1 MKERARTALN
11 RRELMKMA
19 GLSGLGVALTAC
31 GRGFGGGGDPASG
44 KTELNMV
51 WWGDA
56 DRAEKTQAALDLF
69 MKQNPTIAIKTEYQ
83 DSGPYKDKL
92 ATRFAAGNPPD
103 LMMMRMDSL
112 REYADRKA
120 LLNLNDHAGAVD
132 MANLSQA
139 AKGLTKVGDAT
150 YGIPSGLNTIG
161 FVVNKAITDQ
171 YGVTIPDG
179 DAWSWEDLAEF
190 AKEVTDK
197 SNKKVY
203 GTLVDPAT
211 MANVIV
217 YVAQQGEDFFT
228 ADGRFG
234 VSEATLTKWFQM
246 FEDMRKEGGFPPAGF
261 VETTGSSPEQ
271 SYIAKGTIASQII
284 PTNNFLRYNQVS
296 GGNLQLLRIPGEA
309 GGERRGMNIGTPA
322 LWSIAAASQHP
333 AEALKLLNFLIN
345 DVAGGKA
352 MKTTRG
358 VPASSAVAD
367 AIKPSLD
374 KDDQV
379 ATDYLIDLQKETL
392 LSVPPY
398 PVGASAIQD
407 ALSAVAPEVEHG
419 RVTSAEAAKKIID
432 EAAEALSQ

>member
-1 MKERARTALN
+1 MISRRDVLRTA
-11 RRELMKMA
+11 
-19 GLSGLGVALTAC
+19 GLTGLGLAVAAC
-31 GRGFGGGGDPASG
+31 GRGFGGGGGEAASG
-44 KTELNMV
+44 KIELNMV

-56 DRAEKTQAALDLF
+56 DRAAKTQAALDLF
-69 MKQNPTIAIKTEYQ
+69 MKQNPTVAVKTEYQ

-120 LLNLNDHAGAVD
+120 LLDLDAHASAVD
-132 MANLSQA
+132 TTALSQA
-139 AKGLTKVGDAT
+139 AKDLTKVGDAT

-161 FVVNKAITDQ
+161 FVVNKTITDQ
-171 YGVTIPDG
+171 YGVAVPDG
-179 DAWSWEDLAEF
+179 DTWTWEDLAAF
-190 AKEVTDK
+190 AKEISDK
-197 SNKKVY
+197 SGKKVY

-211 MANVIV
+211 LANVIV

-228 ADGRFG
+228 ADGKLG
-234 VSEATLTKWFQM
+234 ASEATLTKWFQL
-246 FEDMRKEGGFPPAGF
+246 FEDMRKDGGFPPAGF

-271 SYIAKGTIASQII
+271 SYIAKGSIASQII

-296 GGNLQLLRIPGEA
+296 GGNLQLLRIPGESS
-309 GGERRGMNIGTPA
+309 GKRRGMNIGTPA
-322 LWSIAAASQHP
+322 LWSIAAGSKHP
-333 AEALKLLNFLIN
+333 AEALKLLNFLVN
-345 DVAGGKA
+345 DVEAGKA

-358 VPASSAVAD
+358 VPASGFVAD

-379 ATDYLIDLQKETL
+379 ATDYLIGLQKETL

-398 PVGASAIQD
+398 PVGASAVQD
-407 ALSAVAPEVEHG
+407 ALTAVAPEVEHG
-419 RVTSAEAAKKIID
+419 RVTPAEAAKKIID
-432 EAAEALSQ
+432 EAAKALSQ

>member
-1 MKERARTALN
+1 MMDRAHIAPS
-11 RRELMKMA
+11 RRDLMKMA
-19 GLSGLGVALTAC
+19 GLSGLGLALAAC
-31 GRGFGGGGDPASG
+31 GRGFGGGGESSG
-44 KTELNMV
+44 GGIELNMA

-56 DRAEKTQAALDLF
+56 DRATKTQAALDLF
-69 MKQNPTIAIKTEYQ
+69 MKQNPTIKIKTEYQ

-92 ATRFAAGNPPD
+92 ATRFAGGNPPD

-120 LLNLNDHAGAVD
+120 LLNLNDHAGVVNT
-132 MANLSQA
+132 ANLSQA
-139 AKGLTKVGDAT
+139 AKDLTKVGDAT

-171 YGVTIPDG
+171 YGVDIPDG
-179 DAWSWEDLAEF
+179 NTWTWEDLATF
-190 AKEVTDK
+190 AKEISGK
-197 SNKKVY
+197 SGKKVY

-234 VSEATLTKWFQM
+234 ASEATLTRWFQM

-261 VETTGSSPEQ
+261 VETVGSSPEQ
-271 SYIAKGTIASQII
+271 SYIAKGSVASQII

-296 GGNLQLLRIPGEA
+296 GGNLQLLRIPGEV
-309 GGERRGMNIGTPA
+309 GGKRRGMNIGTPA
-322 LWSIAAASQHP
+322 LWSIAAASKHP
-333 AEALKLLNFLIN
+333 QEALELLDFLIN
-345 DVAGGKA
+345 DVEGGKA

-374 KDDQV
+374 REDQV
-379 ATDYLIDLQKETL
+379 ATDYLIGLQKEEL
-392 LSVPPY
+392 LVVPPY
-398 PVGASAIQD
+398 PKGASAIQD
-407 ALSAVAPEVEHG
+407 ALTAVAPEVEHG
-419 RVTSAEAAKKIID
+419 RVTSAEAAKKIIA
-432 EAAEALSQ
+432 EAAKALPQ

>member
-1 MKERARTALN
+1 MTDRAPS
-11 RRELMKMA
+11 RRELMKMT
-19 GLSGLGVALTAC
+19 GLTGLGLALAAC
-31 GRGFGGGGDPASG
+31 GRGFGGGGGEPSG
-44 KTELNMV
+44 GGIELNMA

-56 DRAEKTQAALDLF
+56 DRAAKTQAALDLF
-69 MKQNPTIAIKTEYQ
+69 MKQNPGIKIKTEYQ

-92 ATRFAAGNPPD
+92 ATRFAANNPPD

-120 LLNLNDHAGAVD
+120 LLNLNDHAGAVEQ
-132 MANLSQA
+132 ANLSQA
-139 AKGLTKVGDAT
+139 AKDLTKVADAT

-161 FVVNKAITDQ
+161 FVINKTITDQ
-171 YGVTIPDG
+171 YGVAVPDG
-179 DAWSWEDLAEF
+179 NTWTWEDLAAF
-190 AKEVTDK
+190 AKEISDK
-197 SNKKVY
+197 SGKKVH
-203 GTLVDPAT
+203 GTLVDTAT

-217 YVAQQGEDFFT
+217 YVAQHGEEFFT
-228 ADGRFG
+228 ADGKFG
-234 VSEATLTKWFQM
+234 AGQATLTKWFQL

-271 SYIAKGTIASQII
+271 SYIAKGTVASQII

-296 GGNLQLLRIPGEA
+296 GGNLQLLRIPGETSA
-309 GGERRGMNIGTPA
+309 KRRGMNIGTPA
-322 LWSIAAASQHP
+322 LWSIAAASKHP
-333 AEALKLLNFLIN
+333 QEALKLLNFLVN
-345 DVAGGKA
+345 DVEAGKA
-352 MKTTRG
+352 LKTTRG

-379 ATDYLIDLQKETL
+379 ATDYLIALQKESL

-407 ALSAVAPEVEHG
+407 ALTAIAPEVEHG
-419 RVTSAEAAKKIID
+419 RVTPAEAAKKIID
-432 EAAEALSQ
+432 EAVKALSQ